1 MITAPIGLAL
11 KRGNVPRELKELD
24 QWVGW
29 RWKQIGEKW
38 TKVPYD
44 LKTGKAAASDDPT
57 TWAPYSKTEGHR
69 NIGFMFGDDDAFCG
83 IDLDEC
89 RNPETGEI
97 TKQARQIIDQMAS
110 YSEIS
115 PSGTG
120 VKIFIKGVV
129 PGLRRKNPKKKIEVY
144 DRGRFFACTGHHLP
158 STPKTIEPRQKE
170 LKTFYWRLFPLKEE
184 PSPTT
189 NGNLSRAAG
198 FAVNHD
204 LSDEDI
210 LSRAYRAANGDRFMK
225 LWNGDASDYQSH
237 SEGDL
242 ALCAMLAFWT
252 GPDPERIERM
262 VSESKLSERPKW
274 RERPRYRRDTVAK
287 ALDRMTDFYDQATGA
302 ALVVSKSGD
311 PSENGVVL
319 PNFPPPLPEGPPFP
333 TDALPEVARRFVEEG
348 GEAIGCAAD
357 LLALPALAVLSAG
370 IGASRVVEIKRSWR
384 EGATLFLAVVAS
396 PGEKKTPAANAARRP
411 LLKRQAE
418 KRQEFKA
425 KKEEH
430 EREMREWKAH
440 CRDARSA
447 GQTEPPRP
455 PEPTMERTYADDTT
469 VESLVGILEDNPRG
483 VLIYKDE
490 LTGWV
495 RSHDQY
501 RAAGKGADRQHWL
514 SMWSN
519 QAIVVD
525 RKSRQ
530 GDPTYVERPWVS
542 LVGGIQPAML
552 PELGGSMEDGLL
564 DRFLFCYPK
573 HSHTDLSDVE
583 IGADTEAKY
592 AGLYE
597 KLSSL
602 RMVEDEIGQEAPNV
616 VPMSREAGRLF
627 KEIHDQIGRET
638 LEPGFPLRL
647 QGVWAKMR
655 GYLARISLVL
665 ALCRCVEHGEPEQ
678 VEEEDVKNAARIV
691 GYFKAHARRVYR
703 ELQMTTPEDLL
714 AGEIKDLLQNHDG
727 KWSGSATE
735 LYDELVEREARG
747 LPENADWLSRVA
759 LSIGDRSELLTVEKK
774 RTGEKRLL
782 KLTLKNSVTGVI
794 GVTRRE
800 AGSDAS
806 DTNDANP
813 KEIKWID

>member
-1 MITAPIGLAL
+1 
-11 KRGNVPRELKELD
+11 
-24 QWVGW
+24 
-29 RWKQIGEKW
+29 
-38 TKVPYD
+38 
-44 LKTGKAAASDDPT
+44 
-57 TWAPYSKTEGHR
+57 
-69 NIGFMFGDDDAFCG
+69 
-83 IDLDEC
+83 
-89 RNPETGEI
+89 
-97 TKQARQIIDQMAS
+97 
-110 YSEIS
+110 
-115 PSGTG
+115 
-120 VKIFIKGVV
+120 VKIFIRGVV
-129 PGLRRKNPKKKIEVY
+129 PDIRRKNPKKKIEVY
-144 DRGRFFACTGHHLP
+144 DRRRFFVVTGHHLP
-158 STPKTIEPRQKE
+158 DSPKTIAARQEELEAFYSWLFSKE
-170 LKTFYWRLFPLKEE
+170 EE
-184 PSPTT
+184 PSPTA
-189 NGNLSRAAG
+189 NGNLSGAPG

-252 GPDPERIERM
+252 GPDPQRIERM
-262 VSESKLSERPKW
+262 FSESRLSQRSKW
-274 RERPRYRRDTVAK
+274 RERPRYRRDTVSK
-287 ALDRMTDFYDQATGA
+287 ALESLTEVYDQATGA
-302 ALVVSKSGD
+302 TLVVSKNGDLSWSG
-311 PSENGVVL
+311 SVL
-319 PNFPPPLPEGPPFP
+319 LGSPPPLPKAAPFP
-333 TDALPEVARRFVEEG
+333 TNALPDAARRFVEEG
-348 GEAIGCAAD
+348 AEAVGCAPD
-357 LLALPALAVLSAG
+357 LLALPVLAVLSAG

-411 LLKRQAE
+411 VLKRQAE
-418 KRQEFKA
+418 KRQEFKT

-447 GQTEPPRP
+447 GETEPPPP

-483 VLIYKDE
+483 MLIYKDE

-495 RSHDQY
+495 RSMDQY
-501 RAAGKGADRQHWL
+501 KAGGKGADRQHWL
-514 SMWSN
+514 SLWSN

-525 RKSRQ
+525 RKGRQ

-564 DRFLFCYPK
+564 DRFLFAYPK
-573 HSHTDLSDVE
+573 HSQTDLSDAE
-583 IGADTEAKY
+583 IGADTEAAY
-592 AGLYE
+592 ADLYA

-602 RMVEDEIGQEAPNV
+602 QMVEDETGQEAPNV
-616 VPMSREAGRLF
+616 VLMCREARRLF
-627 KEIHDQIGRET
+627 KEIHDKIGRET

-665 ALCRCVEHGEPEQ
+665 ALCRCVEHGEPGQ
-678 VEEEDVKNAARIV
+678 VEEEDVKNAARIIA
-691 GYFKAHARRVYR
+691 YFKAHARRVYG
-703 ELQMTTPEDLL
+703 ELRATTPEDLL
-714 AGEIKDLLQNHDG
+714 AGEIQDLLQDHDG

-735 LYDELVEREARG
+735 LYDELQEREARG
-747 LPENADWLSRVA
+747 LPGNADWLTRVA
-759 LSIGDRSELLTVEKK
+759 LSIGERSELLTVEKK
-774 RTGEKRLL
+774 RSGKKRFL
-782 KLTLKNSVTGVI
+782 KLTLNNGVTGVI

-806 DTNDANP
+806 DTNDTYP
-813 KEIKWID
+813 REIKWID

>member
-1 MITAPIGLAL
+1 MITAPSRLDL
-11 KRGNVPRELKELD
+11 KRENVAQELKVLD

-29 RWKQIGEKW
+29 CWKQIGKKW

-44 LKTGKAAASDDPT
+44 LRAGRAAASDDPG
-57 TWAPYSKTEGHR
+57 TWAPYSVTEGHP
-69 NIGFMFGDDDAFCG
+69 NIGLVFSEDDPYCG
-83 IDLDEC
+83 IDLDGC
-89 RNPETGEI
+89 VDPETGEI
-97 TKQARQIIDQMAS
+97 TKLARQIIDRMDS

-120 VKIFIKGVV
+120 VKIFIRGLV
-129 PGLRRKNPKKKIEVY
+129 PGPRRKNPQKNMEVY
-144 DRGRFFACTGHHLP
+144 DRKRFFTVTGHHLAW
-158 STPKTIEPRQKE
+158 TPKTIEDRQEE
-170 LKTFYWRLFPLKEE
+170 LEALYAWLFPKEE
-184 PSPTT
+184 KNTT
-189 NGNLSRAAG
+189 QSSDG
-198 FAVNHD
+198 AVTNHD

-210 LSRAYRAANGDRFMK
+210 LSKAFRAANGDKFLK

-237 SEGDL
+237 SEADL

-262 VSESKLSERPKW
+262 FSESRLSERSKW
-274 RERPRYRRDTVAK
+274 RERSSYRRDTVAK
-287 ALDRMTDFYDQATGA
+287 ALDGMTEFYDQATGA
-302 ALVVSKSGD
+302 TLVVSKKSDLSGSVVD
-311 PSENGVVL
+311 LPS
-319 PNFPPPLPEGPPFP
+319 FPILLPEAPPFP
-333 TDALPEVARRFVEEG
+333 TDALPQAARRFVEEG
-348 GEAIGCAAD
+348 AEAIGCAPD
-357 LLALPALAVLSAG
+357 LLALPVLAVLSAG

-411 LLKRQAE
+411 VLKRQAE

-430 EREMREWKAH
+430 ERETREWKAH

-447 GQTEPPRP
+447 GETEPPPP

-495 RSHDQY
+495 RGHDQY
-501 RAAGKGADRQHWL
+501 KAGGKGADRQHWL
-514 SMWSN
+514 SVWSN

-573 HSHTDLSDVE
+573 HSQTDLSDVE
-583 IGADTEAKY
+583 IGADTEAEY
-592 AGLYE
+592 AALYA

-602 RMVEDEIGQEAPNV
+602 RMAEDEFGQEAPNV
-616 VPMSREAGRLF
+616 VPMSWEARRLF
-627 KEIHDQIGRET
+627 KEIHDEMGREA
-638 LEPGFPLRL
+638 LAPGFPLRL

-655 GYLARISLVL
+655 GYLARISLIL
-665 ALCRCVEHGEPEQ
+665 ALSRSVEHNLPEQ

-691 GYFKAHARRVYR
+691 AYFKAHAKRVYG
-703 ELQMTTPEDLL
+703 ELRATTPEDLL
-714 AGEIKDLLQNHDG
+714 AGDLLDLLHDHDG
-727 KWSGSATE
+727 EWSGSATE
-735 LYDELVEREARG
+735 LYEELEEREARG
-747 LPENADWLSRVA
+747 LPENADWLARVA
-759 LSIGDRSELLTVEKK
+759 LSIGERSEVLTVEKK
-774 RTGEKRLL
+774 RTGKKRLL
-782 KLTLKNSVTGVI
+782 RLTLKNGVTGVI
-794 GVTRRE
+794 GVTPRG
-800 AGSDAS
+800 AAS
-806 DTNDANP
+806 DTSDAIDT
-813 KEIKWID
+813 KVEEIKWID

>member
-1 MITAPIGLAL
+1 MMMTAPTGLDL
-11 KRGNVPRELKELD
+11 KRENIPRELKELD

-29 RWKQIGEKW
+29 RWKQIGQKW

-57 TWAPYSKTEGHR
+57 TWAPYSETEGHP
-69 NIGFMFGDDDAFCG
+69 NIGSMFSEDDSYCG
-83 IDLDEC
+83 IDLDGC
-89 RNPETGEI
+89 VNPETGEI
-97 TKQARQIIDQMAS
+97 TKLARQIIDRMDS
-110 YSEIS
+110 YSEVS

-120 VKIFIKGVV
+120 VKIFVKGVV

-144 DRGRFFACTGHHLP
+144 DRRRFFVVTGHHLP
-158 STPKTIEPRQKE
+158 GTPKIIEPRQKE
-170 LKTFYWRLFPLKEE
+170 LEAFYSWLFPKEE
-184 PSPTT
+184 EPGPTP
-189 NGNLSRAAG
+189 NGGFSEAAG

-210 LSRAYRAANGDRFMK
+210 LSRAYRAANGDKFIK
-225 LWNGDASDYQSH
+225 LWNGDASDYESH
-237 SEGDL
+237 SEADL

-252 GPDPERIERM
+252 GPDPQRIERM
-262 VSESKLSERPKW
+262 FSESRLSQRSKW
-274 RERPRYRRDTVAK
+274 RERSRYRRDTVGK
-287 ALDRMTDFYDQATGA
+287 ALDGMTEFFDQATGA
-302 ALVVSKSGD
+302 TLVISKNGDRSGSD
-311 PSENGVVL
+311 VVFPSS
-319 PNFPPPLPEGPPFP
+319 PSPLPEAPPFP
-333 TDALPEVARRFVEEG
+333 TDALPETARRFVEEG
-348 GEAIGCAAD
+348 MEAIGCAPD
-357 LLALPALAVLSAG
+357 LLALPVLAVLSAG

-384 EGATLFLAVVAS
+384 ESATLFLAVVAS

-411 LLKRQAE
+411 VLKRQAE
-418 KRQEFKA
+418 KRQQFKA
-425 KKEEH
+425 NKEEH

-440 CRDARSA
+440 CRDARNA
-447 GQTEPPRP
+447 GETEPPPP

-495 RSHDQY
+495 RGMDQY
-501 RAAGKGADRQHWL
+501 KAGGKGADRQHWL
-514 SMWSN
+514 SVWSN

-525 RKSRQ
+525 RKGRQ

-583 IGADTEAKY
+583 IGPDTEAQY
-592 AGLYE
+592 AGLYA

-602 RMVEDEIGQEAPNV
+602 RMVEDEIGQEAPNIA
-616 VPMSREAGRLF
+616 PMSREARRLF
-627 KEIHDQIGRET
+627 KKIHDEIGRET

-655 GYLARISLVL
+655 GYLARISLIL
-665 ALCRCVEHGEPEQ
+665 ALCRSVQDEQPEQ
-678 VEEEDVKNAARIV
+678 VEEEDVKKAARIIA
-691 GYFKAHARRVYR
+691 YFKAHARRVYG
-703 ELQMTTPEDLL
+703 ELRVTTPEDLL
-714 AGEIKDLLQNHDG
+714 AGEISRFLRDHGGQ
-727 KWSGSATE
+727 WSGSATE
-735 LYDELVEREARG
+735 LYEALAKREVQG
-747 LPENADWLSRVA
+747 LPENADWLTRVA
-759 LSIGDRSELLTVEKK
+759 LSIGDRSELLTVETK
-774 RTGEKRLL
+774 RTGRKRFL
-782 KLTLKNSVTGVI
+782 KLSLKNGDTGVI

-800 AGSDAS
+800 AGSD
-806 DTNDANP
+806 TNDAKP

>member
-1 MITAPIGLAL
+1 MIAPSELDL
-11 KRGNVPRELKELD
+11 KRENIPEELKRLS
-24 QWVGW
+24 QWVAW
-29 RWKQIGEKW
+29 QWKLIGEKW
-38 TKVPYD
+38 TKVPQD
-44 LKTGKAAASDDPT
+44 ATTGRAASSSDPA
-57 TWAPYSKTEGHR
+57 TWSPFPVLAGQ
-69 NIGFMFGDDDAFCG
+69 IGFMFSEDDPYCG
-83 IDLDEC
+83 IDLDGC
-89 RNPETGEI
+89 VNPETGEI
-97 TKQARQIIDQMAS
+97 IRLARQIVNRLDS

-120 VKIFIKGVV
+120 LKIFVKGTV
-129 PGLRRKNPKKKIEVY
+129 PGPRRKDSKKKIEVY
-144 DRGRFFACTGHHLP
+144 DRRRFFTVTGHHLP
-158 STPKTIEPRQKE
+158 GTPRTIESRQQE
-170 LKTFYWRLFPLKEE
+170 LELLYSWLFPNERE
-184 PSPTT
+184 SQSSP
-189 NGNLSRAAG
+189 NG
-198 FAVNHD
+198 AVANHD

-210 LSRAYRAANGDRFMK
+210 LSRAYRAANRDKFVK
-225 LWNGDASDYQSH
+225 LWNGDASDYESH
-237 SEGDL
+237 SEADL
-242 ALCAMLAFWT
+242 ALSAMLAFWT
-252 GPDPERIERM
+252 GPDPERIEQM
-262 VSESKLSERPKW
+262 FSESGLSRGKW

-287 ALDRMTDFYDQATGA
+287 ALDGMTEFYDQATGA
-302 ALVVSKSGD
+302 TLVVGSSLAGQAGDVSESGAIL
-311 PSENGVVL
+311 PS
-319 PNFPPPLPEGPPFP
+319 PPAPLPEAPPFP
-333 TDALPEVARRFVEEG
+333 TDTLPEAVRRFVEEG
-348 GEAIGCAAD
+348 TEAIGCAPD
-357 LLALPALAVLSAG
+357 LLALPVLAILSAG
-370 IGASRVVEIKRSWR
+370 IGGSRVVEIKRSWR

-447 GQTEPPRP
+447 GETEPPPP

-495 RSHDQY
+495 RGHDQY
-501 RAAGKGADRQHWL
+501 KAGGKGADRQHWL
-514 SMWSN
+514 SVWSN

-530 GDPTYVERPWVS
+530 GNPIYVERPWVS

-573 HSHTDLSDVE
+573 HSHTNLSDAE
-583 IGADTEAKY
+583 IGVDTEAQY
-592 AGLYE
+592 AALYD

-616 VPMSREAGRLF
+616 VPMSREARSLF
-627 KEIHDQIGRET
+627 KEIHDEMGTET

-655 GYLARISLVL
+655 GYLARISLTL
-665 ALCRCVEHGEPEQ
+665 ALCRSVEHDQPEQ

-691 GYFKAHARRVYR
+691 AYFKAHARRVFGKLR
-703 ELQMTTPEDLL
+703 ATTSEDLL
-714 AGEIKDLLQNHDG
+714 AGEIWVFVQDHG
-727 KWSGSATE
+727 GEWSGSATE
-735 LYDELVEREARG
+735 LYEELEEREAQG
-747 LPENADWLSRVA
+747 LPENADWLSRLV
-759 LSIGDRSELLTVEKK
+759 LSIGERSDLLAVEKK
-774 RTGEKRLL
+774 RTGKRRLL
-782 KLTLKNSVTGVI
+782 KLTLKNGVTGVSS
-794 GVTRRE
+794 VTRLGP
-800 AGSDAS
+800 GSDTS
-806 DTNDANP
+806 DTNDT
-813 KEIKWID
+813 KVEEIKWID